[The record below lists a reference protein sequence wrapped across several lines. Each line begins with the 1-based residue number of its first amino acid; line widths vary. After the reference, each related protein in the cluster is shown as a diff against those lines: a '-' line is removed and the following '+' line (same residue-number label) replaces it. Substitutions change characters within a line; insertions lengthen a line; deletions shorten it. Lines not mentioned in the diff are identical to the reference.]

1 MPDFFTRLRAAL
13 ERGQR
18 FVTRDIWHVGQPGE
32 PLPSGFIIKNVRV
45 AILLVR
51 GLAEETLLLR
61 ASALT
66 FATTL
71 FLVPFLAFMFAFIQT
86 FNLGEQVY
94 GFLAHRIDE
103 KLMDLVQN
111 LQESLPPLPEVEH
124 PSAPPSP
131 PSPQE
136 QNRLLWQALI
146 STLFPGSEQQ
156 IGNVQNPVRIFVRLA
171 ERSATDPRSLGI
183 ATVFYVLTTILGLM
197 RNVEWSFNR
206 IWGVQRARGLLRT
219 ASDYMLITLL
229 LPFGAAFVL
238 GINAALE
245 NPALVEMLG
254 TLSYG
259 LRLIQLLLICLI
271 FSLLYW
277 LVPNTRVEIPYA
289 LLGGVVAGILWML
302 LAWAYVKFQFGL
314 PRYTLFFSTF
324 ALIPLLLMW
333 IYSSWLILLF
343 GALLSF
349 AYQNEK
355 TFAME
360 RWVDR
365 ASFAYREMLALRVM
379 IELTRRFVYGLAP
392 WPAATLAAALNVPSR
407 LLNET
412 LARLEESGL
421 VLTCAGDPPT
431 YVPGRAPETI
441 RVRHVLDALR
451 YAGEEPSL
459 LRQEPG
465 FRSLYERL
473 RAWEPTVLDCPLT
486 DWLRETDKDAQT
498 NAVPSTGRDA
508 MEGANRDAVD

>member
-1 MPDFFTRLRAAL
+1 
-13 ERGQR
+13 
-18 FVTRDIWHVGQPGE
+18 
-32 PLPSGFIIKNVRV
+32 
-45 AILLVR
+45 
-51 GLAEETLLLR
+51 
-61 ASALT
+61 
-66 FATTL
+66 
-71 FLVPFLAFMFAFIQT
+71 
-86 FNLGEQVY
+86 
-94 GFLAHRIDE
+94 
-103 KLMDLVQN
+103 
-111 LQESLPPLPEVEH
+111 
-124 PSAPPSP
+124 
-131 PSPQE
+131 
-136 QNRLLWQALI
+136 
-146 STLFPGSEQQ
+146 
-156 IGNVQNPVRIFVRLA
+156 
-171 ERSATDPRSLGI
+171 
-183 ATVFYVLTTILGLM
+183 
-197 RNVEWSFNR
+197 VEWSFNR

-379 IELTRRFVYGLAP
+379 IELTRRFLYGLAP

-412 LARLEESGL
+412 LVRLEESGL

-473 RAWEPTVLDCPLT
+473 RAWDPTVLDCPLT

-508 MEGANRDAVD
+508 MEGANRNAVD